1 MISKKY
7 TSYDEIDRELEILR
21 LEKEINYQKL
31 ILTVQKTKE
40 NITPQNL
47 VSGFLG
53 SYKTLFSSSYGTILN
68 IVIPFIIKWIVNKKR
83 GN

>member
-40 NITPQNL
+40 SFTPQNL

-68 IVIPFIIKWIVNKKR
+68 IAIPYIIKWIVNRKR

>member
-40 NITPQNL
+40 SFTPQNL

-68 IVIPFIIKWIVNKKR
+68 IAIPYIIKWIVNKKR